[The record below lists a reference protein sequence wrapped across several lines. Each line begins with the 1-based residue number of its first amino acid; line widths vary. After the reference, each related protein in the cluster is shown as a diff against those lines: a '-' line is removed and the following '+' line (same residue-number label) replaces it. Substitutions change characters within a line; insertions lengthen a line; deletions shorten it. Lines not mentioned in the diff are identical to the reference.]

1 MIRAHVF
8 TEAPFDSVNDL
19 RIRVED
25 ARDSRLKIYFLA
37 MEYKRIS
44 KKTFKIVEVKPYN
57 NRSVSRVSNVLTESV
72 QSSCR

>member
-1 MIRAHVF
+1 VF
-8 TEAPFDSVNDL
+8 TEAPFDSAGDL

-25 ARDSRLKIYFLA
+25 ARDSRLKRYFLV

-44 KKTFKIVEVKPYN
+44 KKAFKIVEVNPYN

-72 QSSCR
+72 QSSCG